1 LAWCVGDKITISQCV
16 EDKISFYGVLYTKP
30 LFQSVLYTNF
40 PKYKSPQKKLT
51 LMCFYIP
58 AMFGGA
64 A

>member
-1 LAWCVGDKITISQCV
+1 MGLNVDFGCIHTVPNYHPKIQI
-16 EDKISFYGVLYTKP
+16 
-30 LFQSVLYTNF
+30 
-40 PKYKSPQKKLT
+40 PQKKLT